1 MVPLESPDIDPRPHA
16 GQDVPIEQWLSFP
29 PTFKPS
35 HVVKQLRGFVAQ
47 LEPLG
52 EDHFR
57 SGRIDAGLRDRFTQ
71 LADELRSYNDDKAE
85 KAKRKQS
92 ADGELVGGGPQPSA
106 KRTKRG

>member
-1 MVPLESPDIDPRPHA
+1 VPLESPHIDPRPHA
-16 GQDVPIEQWLSFP
+16 GQDVPENQWLTFP

-35 HVVKQLRGFVAQ
+35 HVVKQLRGFVAK

-52 EDHFR
+52 EQHFQ
-57 SGRIDAGLRDRFTQ
+57 SGRIDASLRDRFTQ
-71 LADELRSYNDDKAE
+71 LADALRSYNDDKAE

-92 ADGELVGGGPQPSA
+92 ADGELVGGGQPSA

>member
-1 MVPLESPDIDPRPHA
+1 MSVPPNS
-16 GQDVPIEQWLSFP
+16 
-29 PTFKPS
+29 KPS
-35 HVVKQLRGFVAQ
+35 HVVKQLRGALAQ

-52 EDHFR
+52 EQHFR
-57 SGRIDAGLRDRFTQ
+57 DGRIDAGLRDRFTQ
-71 LADELRSYNDDKAE
+71 LADALRSYNDDKAE

>member
-1 MVPLESPDIDPRPHA
+1 MSI
-16 GQDVPIEQWLSFP
+16 P
-29 PTFKPS
+29 PNSKPS
-35 HVVKQLRGFVAQ
+35 HVVKQLRGALAQ

-52 EDHFR
+52 EEHFR